1 MNHKIRQTVFPLL
14 AALIW
19 GTAFSAQSVASTH
32 LGPLTFNA
40 LRSVIAFFALLVLD
54 LIVSWKTPGRRSL
67 FQLRGAQRRRMIVGG
82 CACGVMLALACN
94 VQQLGIADT
103 SAGKTG
109 FITAMYIVIVPL
121 FGLFQRKRLSWTLWV
136 SVALAAAGLYFLCVK
151 ENFTV
156 APSDLIVLLCAFF
169 YAGHILVI
177 DRFSEELD
185 GIQMSCVQ
193 FFAVMVLSSIGMFLM
208 ESPALTAVALC
219 IGPILYCGFFSSAV
233 GYTLQILAQR
243 DANPTVVSLLLSLES
258 VFAVLGGAVLL
269 QEQMGVREI
278 LGCVLMMMAVIL
290 AQLPAPAKETTIL
303 RTVPGRQNK
312 E

>member
-1 MNHKIRQTVFPLL
+1 MNRRIRQTVFPLL

-19 GTAFSAQSVASTH
+19 GTAFSAQSVASEH

-40 LRSVIAFFALLVLD
+40 LRNVIAFLALLMLD
-54 LIVSWKTPGRRSL
+54 FAASKISPARRSMFRL
-67 FQLRGAQRRRMIVGG
+67 SGREWKRLLMGG
-82 CACGVMLALACN
+82 SACGAMLALACN

-109 FITAMYIVIVPL
+109 FITAMYIVIVPF
-121 FGLFQRKRLSWTLWV
+121 FGLFQKKRISPLLWV
-136 SVALAAAGLYFLCVK
+136 SVVLAAAGLYFLCVTDG
-151 ENFTV
+151 FSV

-177 DRFSEELD
+177 DHFSEELD

-193 FFAVMVLSSIGMFLM
+193 FFVVMLLSGGGMFLL
-208 ESPALTAVALC
+208 EEPTIETISLC
-219 IGPILYCGFFSSAV
+219 IGPILYCGLLSSAV

-258 VFAVLGGAVLL
+258 VFAVIGGALL
-269 QEQMGVREI
+269 LDEQMGGREI
-278 LGCVLMMMAVIL
+278 FGCILMLAAVVL
-290 AQLPAPAKETTIL
+290 AQLPAPKSKATVET
-303 RTVPGRQNK
+303 
-312 E
+312 

>member
-1 MNHKIRQTVFPLL
+1 MNRRIRQTVFPLL

-19 GTAFSAQSVASTH
+19 GTAFSAQSVASGH

-40 LRSVIAFFALLVLD
+40 LRNVIAFLALLVLD
-54 LIVSWKTPGRRSL
+54 TAASKISPERRSM
-67 FQLRGAQRRRMIVGG
+67 FQLSGG
-82 CACGVMLALACN
+82 EWKRLLMGGSACGAMLALACN

-109 FITAMYIVIVPL
+109 FITAMYIVIVPF
-121 FGLFQRKRLSWTLWV
+121 FGLFQKKRISPLLWV
-136 SVALAAAGLYFLCVK
+136 SVVLAAAGLYFLCVTDG
-151 ENFTV
+151 FSV

-177 DRFSEELD
+177 DHFSEELD

-193 FFAVMVLSSIGMFLM
+193 FFVVMLLSGGGMFLL
-208 ESPALTAVALC
+208 EEPTIETISLC
-219 IGPILYCGFFSSAV
+219 IGPILNCGLLSSAV

-258 VFAVLGGAVLL
+258 VFAVIGGALL
-269 QEQMGVREI
+269 LDEQMGGREI
-278 LGCVLMMMAVIL
+278 FGCILMLAAVVL
-290 AQLPAPAKETTIL
+290 AQLPAPKSKATVET
-303 RTVPGRQNK
+303 
-312 E
+312 